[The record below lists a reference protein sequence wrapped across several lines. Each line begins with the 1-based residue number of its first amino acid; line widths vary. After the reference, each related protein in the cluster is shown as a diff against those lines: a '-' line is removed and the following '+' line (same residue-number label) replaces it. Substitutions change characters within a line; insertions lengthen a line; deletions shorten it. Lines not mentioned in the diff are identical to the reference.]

1 LVALIFV
8 RAMNDP
14 LTSLVKK
21 IDEKVNEAS
30 GKHPNKLGTFV
41 IIGDK
46 DGRADQLRG
55 VATCESLQ
63 RVSLCIGAAPQRYEV
78 NPEADVTVVIYTVG
92 RPGRQAVTANF
103 ALRNGELDEAKCDAI
118 LAALANVL
126 PK

>member
-1 LVALIFV
+1 
-8 RAMNDP
+8 MNDP

-21 IDEKVNEAS
+21 IDDKVNAAS

-46 DGRADQLRG
+46 AGRADELRG
-55 VATCESLQ
+55 LATCESLQ
-63 RVSLCIGAAPQRYEV
+63 RVTLCIGAAPQRYEV
-78 NPEADVTVVIYTVG
+78 NPDADVTIVIYTVG
-92 RPGRQAVTANF
+92 RPGRQTVTANF
-103 ALRNGELDEAKCDAI
+103 ALRNDELNDAKSDAI